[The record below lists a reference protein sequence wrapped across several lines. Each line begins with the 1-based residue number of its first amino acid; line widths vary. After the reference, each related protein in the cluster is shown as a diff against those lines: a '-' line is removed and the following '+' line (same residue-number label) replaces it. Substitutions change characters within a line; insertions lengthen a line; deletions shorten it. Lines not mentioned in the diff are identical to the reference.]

1 MSTKRTFLLKIC
13 DKPSQARAL
22 FVIIKSMK
30 KILIADDDRS
40 ILTLL
45 SYHFRQ
51 NDFEVTTVDDG
62 KKAFEKARKNPFDLI
77 LLDLMMPEYS
87 GIEVTQMLRKVGN
100 FTPILILTAREDD
113 EMKLTGLSAGSDEYL
128 DKSTPMK
135 EIMVRAAALIRR
147 NQMYNPVPASSFEDP
162 KLEKEQTLVTK
173 HLVIDFVKKEVH
185 LDGNQLDFTKREFEI
200 LELLAQRR
208 GSIISR
214 EELLKHFWGISDAA
228 ETRTIDVLISKI
240 RKKLDNRYIKTKRG
254 FGYYFEENEA

>member
-1 MSTKRTFLLKIC
+1 
-13 DKPSQARAL
+13 
-22 FVIIKSMK
+22 
-30 KILIADDDRS
+30 
-40 ILTLL
+40 
-45 SYHFRQ
+45 
-51 NDFEVTTVDDG
+51 
-62 KKAFEKARKNPFDLI
+62 
-77 LLDLMMPEYS
+77 
-87 GIEVTQMLRKVGN
+87 
-100 FTPILILTAREDD
+100 
-113 EMKLTGLSAGSDEYL
+113 MKLTGLSAGSDEYL

-147 NQMYNPVPASSFEDP
+147 NQMYNPVPSFEDP
-162 KLEKEQTLVTK
+162 KLEKEQSLVTK

-185 LDGNQLDFTKREFEI
+185 LDSNQLDFTKREFEI